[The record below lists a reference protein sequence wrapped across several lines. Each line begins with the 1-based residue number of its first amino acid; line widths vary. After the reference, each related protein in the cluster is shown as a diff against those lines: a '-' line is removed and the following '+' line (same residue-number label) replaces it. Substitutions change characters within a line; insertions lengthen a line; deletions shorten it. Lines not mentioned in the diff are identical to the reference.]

1 MREARAHGYSIRRL
15 SLRPVFKNSHKGAGH
30 RDARPIK
37 TKTDTWLGLQM
48 PPRRGMHDDI
58 RVARLAASRR
68 RGQKTATG
76 IADTDDRQICMQ
88 YDGDR
93 AQPEELRQGDVL

>member
-1 MREARAHGYSIRRL
+1 
-15 SLRPVFKNSHKGAGH
+15 
-30 RDARPIK
+30 
-37 TKTDTWLGLQM
+37 
-48 PPRRGMHDDI
+48 MHDDI

-68 RGQKTATG
+68 RGQKMATG
-76 IADTDDRQICMQ
+76 IADADDRQICMQ